1 MIKKKY
7 VSAIAAGLLTLLAGC
22 SDFLDADN
30 KAGVDADPYFSTTEG
45 LASLRTTVYNSIKPM
60 VNEVNLTE
68 WGTDVYTVTQTA
80 NDNDYQRYNITPE
93 DGGVTSYYTN
103 CYYLINM
110 ANCLLKYGAD
120 VPQYVAEAKFF
131 RAIGYYYLTQQFGAV
146 PYVTTYIEDANRN
159 YPRTPLNE
167 VYDSMISDLESIAND
182 SSLPETDLDGNV
194 NRRAVKALL
203 AKVCLAAGWDL
214 ETTLT
219 DASAGTYTINSNNYF
234 QKAAQYADQAID
246 GQQLTI
252 SFDDKWSPNNE
263 QNNEVIW
270 AVQYDRAGYPGDA
283 LTGGHGRQN
292 QYGSQLG
299 DPIASGQ
306 KTVSGVLVPN
316 IKGIYLWAN
325 GDDRFEATFM
335 TTLYNYFPEIPWPQ
349 SGYYAYYNASADALA
364 TLGVMTKYFPWYATR
379 TEIDQYISSHKSQLA
394 RGTATNDC
402 AVHWIAAQSM
412 RWEFNSDGSPRTP
425 VTRAYADFKRQYVA
439 PTLVCKKFDDPNTVQ
454 QRGSSNDYRDIVVFH
469 LSDMYLTAAEAYL
482 MLGNEQQALSYI
494 NAVRDRSHATH
505 LASFAAY
512 VPDYELSESFEIRP
526 IDVLLDE
533 RARELWAETTRW
545 VDLRRTKQ
553 LVRYNIE
560 FNDNISSAEDMSDAY
575 GNVKWLKPIP
585 ASEIATNTGI
595 TDSDQNPGY

>member
-7 VSAIAAGLLTLLAGC
+7 ASVIAAGLLTLLAGC

-30 KAGVDADPYFSTTEG
+30 KSGVDADPYFSTTEG
-45 LASLRTTVYNSIKPM
+45 QASLRATMYNSVKPM

-80 NDNDYQRYNITPE
+80 NDNDYQRYKITPE
-93 DGGVTSYYTN
+93 DGGVESYYKN
-103 CYYLINM
+103 CYSLINT
-110 ANCLLKYGAD
+110 ANCLLKYGAN
-120 VPQYVAEAKFF
+120 VPQYVAEAKFM
-131 RAIGYYYLTQQFGAV
+131 RSLGYYYLTQQFGSV
-146 PYVTTYIEDANRN
+146 PYVTTYIEDGNRN

-167 VYDSMISDLESIAND
+167 IYDSMIAELESIVND
-182 SSLPETDLDGNV
+182 SSLPDTDLNGNISK
-194 NRRAVKALL
+194 RAVKALL
-203 AKVCLAAGWDL
+203 AKVCLAAGWDVS
-214 ETTLT
+214 TTLN
-219 DASAGTYTINSNNYF
+219 DAAAGTYTINSTEYF
-234 QKAAQYADQAID
+234 QKAAQYAEQAID
-246 GQQLTI
+246 GTQLTM

-263 QNNEVIW
+263 QNQEVIW

-292 QYGSQLG
+292 NYGSQLG
-299 DPIASGQ
+299 NPTVSGQ

-316 IKGIYLWAN
+316 IKAIYLWAK

-335 TTLYNYFPEIPWPQ
+335 TTLYNYFPERPWPQ
-349 SGYYAYYNASADALA
+349 SGYYAYYNASPEALA

-379 TEIDQYISSHKSQLA
+379 DEINQYISSHKSQLT

-402 AVHWIAAQSM
+402 AVHWIAAQST
-412 RWEFNSDGSPRTP
+412 RWEFNANGTPRTP
-425 VTRAYADFKRQYVA
+425 VTKDYASFKRQYVA
-439 PTLVCKKFDDPNTVQ
+439 PTLVCKKFDDPNTIQ
-454 QRGSSNDYRDIVVFH
+454 QQGSSNDYRDIVVFH
-469 LSDMYLTAAEAYL
+469 VSDMYLTAAEAYL
-482 MLGNEQQALSYI
+482 MLGNEQQALNYI

-505 LASFAAY
+505 LASFASY
-512 VPDYELSESFEIRP
+512 VPDYELSEGFEIRP

-560 FNDNISSAEDMSDAY
+560 FNDNINSVEDMSDAH

-595 TDSDQNPGY
+595 SEADQNPGY